1 MIDVPVADRSKSA
14 RSPRMTRPGRL
25 HNSFKMTTAAQASRI

>member
-1 MIDVPVADRSKSA
+1 MIDVPVADRNKSA

-25 HNSFKMTTAAQASRI
+25 HNSGKMTTATQASWI